1 MAVAAVMFAAAACS
15 CNNNSKKAE
24 CAGECTECKECT
36 ECCDTTKCCEPC
48 DSTCVKDTVVA
59 AE

>member
-1 MAVAAVMFAAAACS
+1 MFAAAACS

-24 CAGECTECKECT
+24 CAGECTECT
-36 ECCDTTKCCEPC
+36 ECCDTTKSCDTTKCCGQC
-48 DSTCVKDTVVA
+48 DSTSVVDTVVV